1 MEAADKAVIMD
12 PIDNRAMRAF
22 FQKHPAELDYSV
34 AVSMIDKKVD
44 HAVKKCKDG
53 DESYINDLAK
63 AYEMI
68 DDFFNELE
76 VNPASLV

>member
-1 MEAADKAVIMD
+1 
-12 PIDNRAMRAF
+12 MRVF

-34 AVSMIDKKVD
+34 AVDMIYKKVD
-44 HAVKKCKDG
+44 SAVKKCKDG
-53 DESYINDLAK
+53 DDTYLNDLAK

-76 VNPASLV
+76 INPASLI